1 MSSNDLWLPRPRRLE
16 RQRDSTDD
24 AGGLRGYARSVAAT
38 PAIEQLLLRLA
49 DLTSRH
55 RRAVVAVWL
64 VLLASCA
71 WFSLHQT
78 SHLSGGGW
86 DVPGSQSLRVTRLLD
101 RFPGTTPPA
110 FTFFVTGES
119 PAAVRQRLGE
129 IVPELEANR
138 SLRPGSPRLLAHGR
152 AVLLPVAFP
161 KGSSKAIDEATKLRH
176 AFVQTT
182 RAVQT
187 RVLGEPAIWSNFQ
200 EVAKSQL
207 ARSEAFGF
215 PLILIILLAAFGTV
229 VAAVAPLA
237 LGFASVFLSGAAIY
251 WLSRSTELSVYVT
264 NMASMIGIGVAVD
277 YSLFI
282 VSRYRG
288 ELAEGATPH
297 GALRRALTTSGKAVV
312 FSGATVAVSLAG
324 LFAIDVN
331 GIRSLAVGAIVVVCI
346 AVLAAVTLLPAL
358 LALAGRRVDRLRVP
372 LPWAAGGES
381 GGPFWVA
388 WSARVMRRPWP
399 FLLGGVA
406 LMLFLAS
413 PLLRMQT
420 FNRGLNELPAGSEVR
435 VATERAMALAGPGFA
450 APVHVIVRSDP
461 ASAARRI
468 AAVPG
473 VVSVTRPMPSRSGS
487 LWLIDARIA
496 AQPESVPARQI
507 VAGIRAVAGP
517 EALLG
522 GSTVFD
528 QDVEH
533 AIIGGLWKILV
544 FVLAASYL
552 VLLLL
557 LRSVVLPLKAVLM
570 NLLSVGAAYGVL
582 VAVFQWGW
590 VDWTGY
596 RAPGYV
602 DTIVPALVL
611 AVTFGLSM
619 DYEVFLLT
627 RIRERWLV
635 HGDNERA
642 VAEGLVRSAR
652 TITSAAAVMVAVF
665 ASFAAAGSPAL
676 KELGVGLA
684 VAILLD
690 ATLVRL
696 VIVPAAMRLL
706 GQWNWWWP
714 RRRVGS
720 GPRPSA
726 PAPIR

>member
-1 MSSNDLWLPRPRRLE
+1 VLVERL
-16 RQRDSTDD
+16 
-24 AGGLRGYARSVAAT
+24 LARLAAAT
-38 PAIEQLLLRLA
+38 W
-49 DLTSRH
+49 RH
-55 RRAVVAVWL
+55 RGAVVAGWFA
-64 VLLASCA
+64 VLAACA

-86 DVPGSQSLRVTRLLD
+86 DVPGSQSLRVAQLLD
-101 RFPGTTPPA
+101 GFPGVTPPS
-110 FTFFVTGES
+110 FTFFVTGDGTAPVRARVRVIVS
-119 PAAVRQRLGE
+119 SLRRNAA
-129 IVPELEANR
+129 
-138 SLRPGSPRLLAHGR
+138 LRPGAPVVLAGGR
-152 AVLLPVAFP
+152 AALLPVAYP
-161 KGSSKAIDEATKLRH
+161 KGSSEAIDEATRLRH
-176 AFVQTT
+176 EFVQTS
-182 RAVQT
+182 RSVQT
-187 RVLGEPAIWSNFQ
+187 RVLGEPAIWSNFEQ
-200 EVAKSQL
+200 LAKRQL

-215 PLILIILLAAFGTV
+215 PLILLILLAAFGTV
-229 VAAVAPLA
+229 VAAVAPLV
-237 LGFASVFLSGAAIY
+237 LGFAAVFLSGAAVY

-288 ELAEGATPH
+288 ELAEGAEPQE
-297 GALRRALTTSGKAVV
+297 ALRRALVTSGKAVV

-346 AVLAAVTLLPAL
+346 AVLAAVTLLPGL
-358 LALAGRRVDRLRVP
+358 LALAGRRVERLRVP
-372 LPWAAGGES
+372 LPWAAGSER
-381 GGPFWVA
+381 GGPFWTA
-388 WSARVMRRPWP
+388 WAARVMLRPWP
-399 FLLGGVA
+399 YLLGGVGFMLLLA
-406 LMLFLAS
+406 L
-413 PLLRMQT
+413 PLLAMQT
-420 FNRGLNELPAGSEVR
+420 FNRGLNELPAHSEVR

-450 APVHVIVRSDP
+450 APVHVVVRRD
-461 ASAARRI
+461 AVAVARRI
-468 AAVPG
+468 RAVPG
-473 VVSVTRPMPSRSGS
+473 VLSVTAPVRGSRGGA
-487 LWLIDARIA
+487 WLVDARIA
-496 AQPESVPARQI
+496 AQAESVPARRI
-507 VAGIRAVAGP
+507 VAAIRAVAGP

-533 AIIGGLWKILV
+533 AIVGGLWKILI
-544 FVLAASYL
+544 FILGASYL

-590 VDWTGY
+590 ADWTGY
-596 RAPGYV
+596 HAPGYV

-665 ASFAAAGSPAL
+665 ASFSVAGSPAL

-706 GQWNWWWP
+706 GRWNWWLP
-714 RRRVGS
+714 RVGRS
-720 GPRPSA
+720 RPTPPQPA
-726 PAPIR
+726 PAP